1 MIRALSIAT
10 VLAAAFAL
18 PAMAQDIK
26 PKTNQDGST
35 ASTTSVQ
42 PSGAALSLSEDEG
55 KMWINKPVY
64 SSDGK
69 DLGNV
74 VDFQRD
80 GDNKVIGMRADIGG
94 FMGLGETRI
103 ALTAAQFKLQGD
115 RVMLELTAEQ
125 AKTLPNPQK

>member
-35 ASTTSVQ
+35 AGTTSVQ
-42 PSGAALSLSEDEG
+42 PSAAALPFSEDEA

-80 GDNKVIGMRADIGG
+80 ADNKVTGMHADIGG

-103 ALTAAQFKLQGD
+103 NLTAAQFKLQGD
-115 RVMLELTAEQ
+115 RVVLELTAEQ
-125 AKTLPNPQK
+125 AKALPHVQN

>member
-1 MIRALSIAT
+1 MMRALSLAT
-10 VLAAAFAL
+10 VIAAALAL
-18 PAMAQDIK
+18 PAMAQDII
-26 PKTNQDGST
+26 PKTNQNGS
-35 ASTTSVQ
+35 AAGTTSAQ
-42 PSGAALSLSEDEG
+42 PSAAALSLSEDEG

-115 RVMLELTAEQ
+115 RVVLELTAEQ
-125 AKTLPNPQK
+125 ANKIPNVQN